1 MKNLRQKLF
10 ELANTT
16 TNTKEQQT
24 TSTPKPTPTPM
35 TSLEKAQAENKA
47 RRASVDE
54 KLAGLDTK
62 KTTRAMLGI
71 VGGGYLYNKT
81 AQNVNR
87 YTGEASVKG
96 NEVTGLGRN
105 VINKTGYRRFKPV

>member
-10 ELANTT
+10 ELVNTNI
-16 TNTKEQQT
+16 NTKEQQT
-24 TSTPKPTPTPM
+24 TSTPTPTLP

-71 VGGGYLYNKT
+71 VGGGYLYHGTKGAT
-81 AQNVNR
+81 QQ
-87 YTGEASVKG
+87 YTGQASVKG

-105 VINKTGYRRFKPV
+105 VINKTGYRRFKPVW